1 MLHPVTIETE
11 ALYDD
16 GSLYQALG
24 LTPTTLANARRAGSL
39 RFTRQ
44 GKRTLYKG
52 AWILAW
58 LDSKA
63 GPSDRCQT
71 PHTRRHEA
79 AGQEGGHED

>member
-1 MLHPVTIETE
+1 LSLYVLETHEMVEPVLIQSE

-16 GSLYQALG
+16 GALHVALG
-24 LTPTTLANARRAGSL
+24 LTAAALAAGRRTGSL

-58 LDSKA
+58 LETSA
-63 GPSDRCQT
+63 VPQT
-71 PHTRRHEA
+71 P
-79 AGQEGGHED
+79 AGKGGRTS

>member
-1 MLHPVTIETE
+1 MIEPVRIEPE

-16 GSLYQALG
+16 GALRQALG
-24 LTPTTLANARRAGSL
+24 LTARALAAARRAGLL

-58 LDSKA
+58 LDATPESHRTAA
-63 GPSDRCQT
+63 GPEVDR
-71 PHTRRHEA
+71 
-79 AGQEGGHED
+79 

>member
-1 MLHPVTIETE
+1 MIEPVLIVPD

-16 GSLYQALG
+16 GALRLCLG
-24 LTPTTLANARRAGSL
+24 LTSSAVCAARRSGTL

-58 LDSKA
+58 LESESSSKTPKA
-63 GPSDRCQT
+63 DR
-71 PHTRRHEA
+71 R
-79 AGQEGGHED
+79 QEVAP